1 MEGPLPLLTFHL
13 FQMSSNTDQ
22 GHVQNEAG
30 NGYLKNPCYTK
41 SKALLTLR
49 KQPQPLSKILLYL
62 SFQFTPFSKLHT
74 GMGVQIDSPTNSCY
88 FS

>member
-1 MEGPLPLLTFHL
+1 
-13 FQMSSNTDQ
+13 
-22 GHVQNEAG
+22 
-30 NGYLKNPCYTK
+30 
-41 SKALLTLR
+41 LR